1 MPDEIKPK
9 DGKQKRNLLSFKKK
23 TITNNYGK
31 YSGVVDDSGKA
42 IDNPTVGQ
50 SMKTMVNYLKHNW
63 KDESNTY
70 RPEHAH
76 TSLVYKKPK
85 STTA

>member
-1 MPDEIKPK
+1 MVELTNTKAKMGVDDNP
-9 DGKQKRNLLSFKKK
+9 KKK
-23 TITNNYGK
+23 KIKNNYGK
-31 YSGVVDDSGKA
+31 YSGIVNEKGEA
-42 IDNPTVGQ
+42 IDNPTVEQ
-50 SMKTMVNYLKHNW
+50 SMKTMVKYLKHNW